1 MTGDPCSSHRGE
13 FPVGGEAIVID
24 GPIVRMTRDD
34 DRDLHLAGQVI
45 ISFPGSLKT
54 LRVTGKIIFRSELG
68 NTMAIAANVPP
79 ATINP
84 P

>member
-1 MTGDPCSSHRGE
+1 
-13 FPVGGEAIVID
+13 
-24 GPIVRMTRDD
+24 MTRDD
-34 DRDLHLAGQVI
+34 DRDLHLAGQAI